1 MFLTIKKTIQ
11 INVPT
16 ASTKTN
22 LADHTVILEFAIIL
36 RQKLY
41 FSFLKKYILCFLY
54 FSIYLLKIFKKIR
67 NGYNHGSSG

>member
-11 INVPT
+11 VNVPT

-41 FSFLKKYILCFLY
+41 FSFLKNVF
-54 FSIYLLKIFKKIR
+54 FVFFIFQFIF
-67 NGYNHGSSG
+67 

>member
-11 INVPT
+11 ISVPT

-41 FSFLKKYILCFLY
+41 FSFFKNVF
-54 FSIYLLKIFKKIR
+54 FVFFIFQFIF
-67 NGYNHGSSG
+67 

>member
-11 INVPT
+11 VNVPT

-41 FSFLKKYILCFLY
+41 FSFLKNVF
-54 FSIYLLKIFKKIR
+54 FVFQFIF
-67 NGYNHGSSG
+67 